1 MDTMTYASFG
11 VFRGR
16 VAEQSDDPVVAE
28 AEFAPFDLSQI
39 ARR

>member
-1 MDTMTYASFG
+1 MTYASFG
-11 VFRGR
+11 AFQGR
-16 VAEQSDDPVVAE
+16 VAEKSNDPILAE